1 MIYRLRKKFI
11 LISAAAVGAVFAL
24 IFGLIY
30 FTTSAQLNRTMD
42 MLTDVISSNDGA
54 FPEIG
59 SAEMPPAPAG
69 VERERFFNSE
79 ARFSTRFFTVYAD
92 ENNQIISE
100 NTDKIS
106 SVDAKTARE
115 YAEKA
120 LSGNSERGWIGGFR
134 YKVTDTPNGKTVV
147 FVNGETNK
155 DMTSGLQYTVLFV
168 LLGSFLAILLLII
181 IISKRA
187 VKPTAEAYEKQKQ
200 FVTDANH
207 ELKTPL
213 TLILSNVDIVES
225 EIGENEWLEDI
236 RGEGERMNALINQ
249 LVTLSR
255 MDEDASG
262 LTASEFDL
270 SGVALDTVSE
280 FEGLAAER
288 KKELTAEIEPD
299 VIYNGDES
307 LIRQLMSILL
317 DNAVKYCDPDGEIVV
332 NVRAKGRGAVITVE
346 NTYGDID
353 NIELDKLFD
362 RFYRADKARSFTGSF
377 GVGLS
382 IAKSIANK
390 HKGNIVA
397 YKKDDNHIGFKVTL
411 KRI

>member
-1 MIYRLRKKFI
+1 MIYQLRKKFI

-30 FTTSAQLNRTMD
+30 GMTSAQLNRTMD
-42 MLTDVISSNDGA
+42 LLTDAIAGNDGA
-54 FPEIG
+54 FPAFSSED
-59 SAEMPPAPAG
+59 MPPAPAG
-69 VERERFFNSE
+69 VESERFFNPE
-79 ARFSTRFFTVYAD
+79 ARFSTRFFTAYAD
-92 ENNQIISE
+92 NHQQITRV
-100 NTDKIS
+100 NTDKLS
-106 SVDAKTARE
+106 SVDAETARE
-115 YAEKA
+115 YVEKA
-120 LSGNSERGWIGGFR
+120 LAKNDSRGWINGFR
-134 YKVTDTPNGKTVV
+134 YLITDTESGKTVV

-155 DMTSGLQYTVLFV
+155 GMTSGLQYTVLFV

-236 RGEGERMNALINQ
+236 RSEGERMSALIHQ

-255 MDEDASG
+255 MDED
-262 LTASEFDL
+262 TANLNAAAFDL
-270 SGVALDTVSE
+270 SSTALDTVSE

-288 KKELTAEIEPD
+288 NKDLSAAIEPD
-299 VIYNGDES
+299 VIYTGDEG
-307 LIRQLMSILL
+307 LIRQLLSILL
-317 DNAVKYCDPDGEIVV
+317 DNAVKYCDPGGEITVQ
-332 NVRAKGRGAVITVE
+332 VRSKGHGAVITVE
-346 NTYGDID
+346 NTYREID
-353 NIELDKLFD
+353 SVALDKLFD
-362 RFYRADKARSFTGSF
+362 RFYRADPSRSFNGSF

-382 IAKSIANK
+382 IARGIAQK
-390 HKGNIVA
+390 HKGSIAA
-397 YKKDDNHIGFKVTL
+397 YQKDDSHIGFKVVL
-411 KRI
+411 KKL